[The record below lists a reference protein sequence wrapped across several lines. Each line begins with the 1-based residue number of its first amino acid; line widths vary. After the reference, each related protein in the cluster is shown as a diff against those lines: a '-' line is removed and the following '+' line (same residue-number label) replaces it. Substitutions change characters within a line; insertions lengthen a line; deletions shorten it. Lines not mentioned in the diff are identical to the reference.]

1 MEQEAAQNAWDLYD
15 GSIAGATSD
24 IYITTQVLVN
34 PEMNKLHLLFLSHS
48 NIMFTRPW
56 LVKYISGGCSGVTLV
71 LFLLANLNM

>member
-34 PEMNKLHLLFLSHS
+34 PEMNKLHLLFLCLHS
-48 NIMFTRPW
+48 VDGVP
-56 LVKYISGGCSGVTLV
+56 ISFKHHVHQTLV
-71 LFLLANLNM
+71 GKVHQWWM